1 MGMHVSEM
9 ERISLDMPELRVEN
23 FAKPGKKITIF
34 QFIAHVVQF
43 DWDFGGAL
51 GDEVAMWN

>member
-23 FAKPGKKITIF
+23 FGKPG